1 LRLTTLICCAVLAL
15 STSLVAA
22 EEPDS
27 DAALRRATAAV
38 EADPQSVQARFARGQ
53 LYESLR
59 QYDAAVAD
67 YDEVLRL
74 DPMDVAGW
82 SARGGAHFKLGR
94 IEESIADWDRQ
105 IELSSRDEAGH
116 WRRGISHYYAGRYE
130 DGRKQFEGYQTVDDA
145 DVENAVWRYLCM
157 AQAESAAAAQEDL
170 LKIGDDRR
178 VPMRQVYE
186 LFAGR
191 QTPDDVLAAALAGE
205 PDEATL
211 NQRLFYAELYIGLWH
226 EAQGDAAA
234 ALEHIARAEGHQ
246 IGHYMWD
253 VARVHAERLRRG
265 AER

>member
-1 LRLTTLICCAVLAL
+1 LKSVLLLCCVMIAV
-15 STSLVAA
+15 STSLAAA

-38 EADPQSVQARFARGQ
+38 EADPQSVPARFARGQ

-59 QYDAAVAD
+59 QYEAAVAD

-74 DPMDVAGW
+74 DPKYVAGW
-82 SARGGAHFKLGR
+82 SARGGAQFKLGR

-105 IELSSRDEAGH
+105 IELSPGDEAGH
-116 WRRGISHYYAGRYE
+116 WRRGISHYYAGRYD

-157 AQAESAAAAQEDL
+157 ARAESVEAAEEDL

-186 LFAGR
+186 MFAGR
-191 QTPDDVLAAALAGE
+191 QTPDDVLAAARAGE

-226 EAQGDAAA
+226 EAQGNAAA
-234 ALEHIARAEGHQ
+234 AFEHIARAEEHE

-253 VARVHAERLRRG
+253 VARVHAARLREAAG
-265 AER
+265 S